1 MANMRADAQK
11 ANKEKEKKDLL
22 KTGNAVKNA
31 GKPAQAAKP
40 TNTGK
45 TNKTGNTK
53 KGGKSGAGKKTTTTQ
68 TGKGNKLQT
77 SAVKAAATP
86 PEKKKTTPK
95 TTTNT
100 GHVKALLGGSA
111 VNMRKDAQKANTLKT
126 QLKNGGSYK
135 TAAKP
140 DQTVRKEKEPSLE
153 EQWKSQAKEALKSLP
168 KMPNVYQT
176 EKQNRTFRP
185 GKSKTPGIL
194 TPDSKARREG
204 RQKLI
209 EEPYTDLKLTAQ
221 QKGLKKSLQQV
232 NDQLASG
239 YYAPGSEEEAKANQQ
254 RKHWKEQL
262 ADVENQ
268 IEERKQAK
276 YTQQN
281 QSRAALMA
289 SEGKRDANYQAT
301 LQTGADTAKK
311 LNNVMADRNRGQ
323 QIAKYIADPS
333 YKTYLNQY
341 RLTRASD
348 VTAEE
353 MRNLEYMTQEEKD
366 TALYYA
372 GKGDWQQIADYYDLL
387 KRDLNARRRE
397 TESQKRQDFANKHK
411 VLGGLQNIASG
422 ALTPMAAAATLGQA
436 AKNKITGKDA
446 PADPNS
452 DWYMGPQ
459 IQGDTVQ
466 GVTRDMNTGGRIAAQ
481 TVLGLGQMAATLPMG
496 GAALPMMGL
505 QGAGTSGYQALQ
517 NGAST
522 GNAARNAIASGLL
535 NYVSAK
541 LPVERLLKTAG
552 GQVTPNTVKGILAN
566 AGLMASTDGATQM
579 AETLTDMAING
590 RKSAYNQYVNKLTAS
605 GYSTEAA
612 KRQANLQFFVKDI
625 AETMAV
631 SGLTGGLLGA
641 GAELQGRRLQT
652 AREAALAEQ
661 LAQKIAARMEGRT
674 EPGRAELLD
683 LPGALE
689 LAQAKKN
696 TGYLDTPVE
705 NLRPAGAQYKILR
718 GDDGTDFVQATSD
731 IIDGVPKK
739 RHITVLNNIVRN
751 KFNNVLTAN
760 GQSFGINSK
769 TAREWRFSKN
779 AQYLEHTDK
788 QKFFDK
794 ERIFNHADELMQA
807 SHDYVG
813 EGQAHSRK
821 DKFVEFARGK
831 VDYRVGENGYTADVI
846 VGIRRSG
853 QADLYDIVNIQN
865 KKIKETSVPAT
876 VLEAQKPIEEMP
888 LSDNSITLN
897 GEKNNG
903 FGRNSFGLTPDM
915 TPAEVAE
922 RGLRTYAE
930 DEAFQQAKNIANQL
944 GAKLEVADLGGA
956 SGKYEDGTI
965 TLNPNSKTPVQQVL
979 VHELT
984 HHLESSGFYKD
995 LQTAAIRALSEEQG
1009 ISPDMLRQSIA
1020 NLYEKNGVKLD
1031 AEGADRELAATF
1043 CENRLFQDEGS
1054 IQRLAQTDF
1063 NLFQK
1068 IRQWLSDVVVRLKG
1082 TAEEKRLLEVQ
1093 RLYEKAARDVGKQ
1106 AKKQGAQGE
1115 SRYRFAD
1122 RKIPSWKELTKKPDM
1137 KVVDIREKSDK
1148 RFSEQRKDF
1157 LNSEEAKRLYEEP
1170 VINKD
1175 TGEKV
1180 FITPKSLK
1188 HSFNNEG
1195 QVQISAAKQIEKI
1208 IENAVLT
1215 HSEAVTH
1222 GDPSATGVYTLFGAV
1237 RTENGIQP
1245 VKLKVKE
1252 YSFNGQYIPQTI
1264 ANYFER
1270 YGAPKDY
1277 SSAYDNKVLALEDIK
1292 KEDASSSIATM
1303 PDDLSG
1309 VNYPSASSTI
1319 KVTELL
1325 GLVKGDSEKYVPKPD
1340 VRYSLEESDPLHTA
1354 LPTYAEVEAAQ
1365 QRLKRG
1371 DENWQEADSKTE
1383 KLELTPEERNVL
1395 TENPKIRNRKL
1406 SEVEQAL
1413 RDEWDSIDTEDLL
1426 PEKKQKI
1433 RDAGSFKAGKI
1444 TRIYGRTDME
1454 PANQTEVSK
1463 PLTID
1468 NKTYS
1473 QAKRLMDLSWED
1485 PQITENF
1492 YDSVNQQIWP
1502 HGVAKKME
1510 LNTVTMNGKP
1520 YPVWFRK
1527 GSIDSKGPI
1536 ASPEWIALL
1545 PHLEDAIQTANYV
1558 GSGSRNGDNEFNSWA
1573 GRYDYFEKEIYFD
1586 NVPYYLK
1593 FQVENGMKGERGAIV
1608 HLTLDTDRSI
1618 GGILQRYAGEDD
1630 PLHTMLPTG
1639 KEAADREWQ
1648 ARKNAKRPEIPLEE
1662 MAPAEV
1668 AKRGLKTYAEV
1679 EAAQQRE
1686 RKQQTL
1692 NEVIVNNHDKIEQ
1705 TGVLAELKGSEFAV
1719 DKKKLIEKVTDFFNK
1734 LGNKVSRAG
1743 FGDVTL
1749 NRSGARDSI
1758 SHGMGRNKAIAF
1770 SAVPEIIQKGTII
1783 DEQRNWKDR
1792 GYDTVTFGGQ
1802 IKIGEKTYDMG
1813 VIVKKYD
1820 NPNMA
1825 SKYYLHEVVMTNE
1838 KGETMSFKTGTREGY
1853 PSDTISPLE
1862 KSIPQDGEN
1871 SNPSK
1876 SVWLKRGDEGDEEL
1890 LSYLGDGKTKGER
1903 GEALQGEPLP
1913 TYGEVAE
1920 EKERIA
1926 KIRKEYPNE
1935 GNPVEEDYIQNNNR
1949 EINFRTEEKWS
1960 FQPEEAQEIQSKNL
1974 GSFLHSAYWMDF
1986 SRALDKVCGKNKK
1999 LRDYMTQKLEKPLM
2013 DAKNEFAHK
2022 TKERLDGY
2030 YQDMKRL
2037 GIQKGSKEST
2047 AVMWYG
2053 EGERLNADGDVE
2065 PYTLDDLKRDFPENW
2080 KKIWQADKINR
2091 KIYDDYLN
2099 RMNAVLEQLYPN
2111 VRQEAETKLGRL
2123 KNAYNATGTDYKIEQ
2138 LENAIRRIEDKEI
2151 ITKEDRELLAAY
2163 EKNLNQ
2169 LHISRSDAH
2178 NEINQLI
2185 SQIKSGEIYRGKR
2198 ILPRKD
2204 YYHHFKE
2211 FEGGFS
2217 GLKNILSEDFDIDPK
2232 LVGVSDNTKPKQK
2245 WASWMQKR
2253 GEGHDTSTD
2262 SVAGMLKY
2270 IQEAEYKI
2278 AIDPVTA
2285 RFRTVIRDI
2294 ADGTQATR
2302 NANRFLEWLTD
2313 YTNDLAGKTNSADRH
2328 KQKEWS
2334 RKTMKA
2340 VQWLNNRIK
2349 ANAVMGN
2356 LSSAVSQVYNLPN
2369 VLGYVKNPRDITLGV
2384 KDYIQ
2389 YRVLGNTE
2397 KQQAIDSSGFL
2408 TERYLSN
2415 YVDKFDESILAKPE
2429 KFAAWLLEVGDKS
2442 VAEAGWF
2449 MAYNQ
2454 GMRKNVKD
2462 PVMYAD
2468 DMIRRSVGGRGIGEI
2483 PLDLKS
2489 NVVKLMAPF
2498 QIEVNNA
2505 YQALREM
2512 VGKKDALGIIMIL
2525 GSTYLLNE
2533 IRENYIDGR
2542 RTGLDLIDA
2551 ALDGAKNAEEKDNGI
2566 EKFGAVAGRMGGELL
2581 SNLPYGSQIASTVG
2595 ITDDLAEGLFG
2606 DSDPTRFGT
2615 GLVGASAI
2623 TQPLAK
2629 LATGKGKIDLL
2640 DPAMKLLLPF
2650 GGAQAVRS
2658 KNALEDLGILPKVR
2672 ASGKGFEMTKKEG
2685 AYNDDGNLKY
2695 PLDSKNPVDF
2705 LTAALLG
2712 SSATKSGKEYVKTGD
2727 GSLNETQTKA
2737 YEKLVAA
2744 GLDQMTSWHK
2754 IKELAKIKGD
2764 KDEDG
2769 DTIQGSQAK
2778 NQSAYLLNS
2787 GLSTSDQAKIYFAVV
2802 ADEYTQNRKAHLA
2815 KDGVD
2820 ESDYYRFLMKI
2831 RNTVGDQD
2839 EKGKTIQG
2847 SEEKNKLKELEKMKL
2862 NDQQKAAIYFTDFAS
2877 KQHQKQMEK
2886 LEKRGVD
2893 ASTYYRYL
2901 YDTKDIEKA
2910 KDENGEAISGSDLI
2924 RKLEYLEKSQKYD
2937 KETAAKLLYFDLDS
2951 TSGIVKAYDKNA
2963 DQMRKKG
2970 VGGYDYLKFMAVVL
2984 GAKADKDKNGESIRN
2999 SKKKKVLAYVDAMD
3013 ISDQAKDALYLSND
3027 WSAKNL
3033 GKTPWHTG
3041 EDWSR
3046 YMPTYDYLNEN
3057 YQNGTAKENEKA
3069 IYGDAVSFGG
3079 GNSSTGAELKAGNGN
3094 SGGSYYGSSSG
3105 YSRKGR
3111 KSRKKSSG
3119 RRRSNRSSSRSSS
3132 AAANQLLRASQAM
3145 NLVNGQFDSSG
3156 YVSRVKNLM
3165 TNLGIDAGNA
3175 QVPELINVLGG
3186 LTAAQKQEIY
3196 SGVGGTNTVN
3206 FDDGLT
3212 TGGGDG
3218 SLLSSLGSG
3227 GFYYSAFYLR

>member
-1 MANMRADAQK
+1 
-11 ANKEKEKKDLL
+11 
-22 KTGNAVKNA
+22 
-31 GKPAQAAKP
+31 
-40 TNTGK
+40 
-45 TNKTGNTK
+45 
-53 KGGKSGAGKKTTTTQ
+53 
-68 TGKGNKLQT
+68 
-77 SAVKAAATP
+77 
-86 PEKKKTTPK
+86 
-95 TTTNT
+95 
-100 GHVKALLGGSA
+100 
-111 VNMRKDAQKANTLKT
+111 
-126 QLKNGGSYK
+126 
-135 TAAKP
+135 
-140 DQTVRKEKEPSLE
+140 
-153 EQWKSQAKEALKSLP
+153 
-168 KMPNVYQT
+168 
-176 EKQNRTFRP
+176 
-185 GKSKTPGIL
+185 
-194 TPDSKARREG
+194 
-204 RQKLI
+204 
-209 EEPYTDLKLTAQ
+209 
-221 QKGLKKSLQQV
+221 
-232 NDQLASG
+232 
-239 YYAPGSEEEAKANQQ
+239 
-254 RKHWKEQL
+254 
-262 ADVENQ
+262 
-268 IEERKQAK
+268 
-276 YTQQN
+276 
-281 QSRAALMA
+281 
-289 SEGKRDANYQAT
+289 
-301 LQTGADTAKK
+301 
-311 LNNVMADRNRGQ
+311 
-323 QIAKYIADPS
+323 
-333 YKTYLNQY
+333 
-341 RLTRASD
+341 
-348 VTAEE
+348 
-353 MRNLEYMTQEEKD
+353 
-366 TALYYA
+366 
-372 GKGDWQQIADYYDLL
+372 
-387 KRDLNARRRE
+387 
-397 TESQKRQDFANKHK
+397 
-411 VLGGLQNIASG
+411 
-422 ALTPMAAAATLGQA
+422 
-436 AKNKITGKDA
+436 
-446 PADPNS
+446 
-452 DWYMGPQ
+452 
-459 IQGDTVQ
+459 
-466 GVTRDMNTGGRIAAQ
+466 
-481 TVLGLGQMAATLPMG
+481 
-496 GAALPMMGL
+496 
-505 QGAGTSGYQALQ
+505 LQ

-566 AGLMASTDGATQM
+566 AGLMASTDGATQI

-590 RKSAYNQYVNKLTAS
+590 RKSAYNQYVNELTAS

-641 GAELQGRRLQT
+641 GAEMHGRRLQT

-661 LAQKIAARMEGRT
+661 LAQKMAARMEGRT
-674 EPGRAELLD
+674 EPGRAELLE
-683 LPGALE
+683 LPQALE
-689 LAQAKKN
+689 MAQAKKN

-705 NLRPAGAQYKILR
+705 NLRTAGEDKRFLPTYAEVEAAQQKRNQPDVRYSIETGRLPNGKEVR
-718 GDDGTDFVQATSD
+718 YVQADRKIFKDS
-731 IIDGVPKK
+731 
-739 RHITVLNNIVRN
+739 
-751 KFNNVLTAN
+751 
-760 GQSFGINSK
+760 SK
-769 TAREWRFSKN
+769 TPKQLSKDLERYIN
-779 AQYLEHTDK
+779 QKIRKGEDVEFQTADGHILQLTGRSAYKLSDPHDQRKGHRGEYLSKDKFMTKAQAAG
-788 QKFFDK
+788 Q
-794 ERIFNHADELMQA
+794 IDELAQI
-807 SHDYVG
+807 SQWTGY
-813 EGQAHSRK
+813 RK
-821 DKFVEFARGK
+821 DKNGK
-831 VDYRVGENGYTADVI
+831 HVNDVGEDGFHYYKAYLRDTDGEYYEVHLSTGLNEKEETIYSIGETIKRKSPLVLGSSQGQKNGLE
-846 VGIRRSG
+846 RS
-853 QADLYDIVNIQN
+853 VNA
-865 KKIKETSVPAT
+865 K
-876 VLEAQKPIEEMP
+876 
-888 LSDNSITLN
+888 LSLNDSITLN
-897 GEKNNG
+897 GEKDNG

-930 DEAFQQAKNIANQL
+930 DEAFQQAKGIANKL

-1031 AEGADRELAATF
+1031 AEGADRELTATF

-1106 AKKQGAQGE
+1106 AKNERQQGE

-1122 RKIPSWKELTKKPDM
+1122 RKIPNWKELTKKPDM
-1137 KVVDIREKSDK
+1137 NVVDIREKSDK

-1195 QVQISAAKQIEKI
+1195 QVQISAAKQIKKI

-1264 ANYFER
+1264 ANYFKR

-1325 GLVKGDSEKYVPKPD
+1325 GLVKGDAKKYVPKPD
-1340 VRYSLEESDPLHTA
+1340 VRYSLEES
-1354 LPTYAEVEAAQ
+1354 
-1365 QRLKRG
+1365 
-1371 DENWQEADSKTE
+1371 
-1383 KLELTPEERNVL
+1383 
-1395 TENPKIRNRKL
+1395 
-1406 SEVEQAL
+1406 
-1413 RDEWDSIDTEDLL
+1413 
-1426 PEKKQKI
+1426 
-1433 RDAGSFKAGKI
+1433 
-1444 TRIYGRTDME
+1444 
-1454 PANQTEVSK
+1454 
-1463 PLTID
+1463 
-1468 NKTYS
+1468 
-1473 QAKRLMDLSWED
+1473 
-1485 PQITENF
+1485 
-1492 YDSVNQQIWP
+1492 
-1502 HGVAKKME
+1502 
-1510 LNTVTMNGKP
+1510 
-1520 YPVWFRK
+1520 
-1527 GSIDSKGPI
+1527 
-1536 ASPEWIALL
+1536 
-1545 PHLEDAIQTANYV
+1545 
-1558 GSGSRNGDNEFNSWA
+1558 
-1573 GRYDYFEKEIYFD
+1573 
-1586 NVPYYLK
+1586 
-1593 FQVENGMKGERGAIV
+1593 
-1608 HLTLDTDRSI
+1608 
-1618 GGILQRYAGEDD
+1618 D

-1648 ARKNAKRPEIPLEE
+1648 ARKNAKQPEVPLEE

-1668 AKRGLKTYAEV
+1668 AERGLRTYAE
-1679 EAAQQRE
+1679 
-1686 RKQQTL
+1686 
-1692 NEVIVNNHDKIEQ
+1692 D
-1705 TGVLAELKGSEFAV
+1705 
-1719 DKKKLIEKVTDFFNK
+1719 
-1734 LGNKVSRAG
+1734 
-1743 FGDVTL
+1743 
-1749 NRSGARDSI
+1749 
-1758 SHGMGRNKAIAF
+1758 
-1770 SAVPEIIQKGTII
+1770 
-1783 DEQRNWKDR
+1783 
-1792 GYDTVTFGGQ
+1792 
-1802 IKIGEKTYDMG
+1802 
-1813 VIVKKYD
+1813 
-1820 NPNMA
+1820 
-1825 SKYYLHEVVMTNE
+1825 
-1838 KGETMSFKTGTREGY
+1838 
-1853 PSDTISPLE
+1853 
-1862 KSIPQDGEN
+1862 
-1871 SNPSK
+1871 
-1876 SVWLKRGDEGDEEL
+1876 
-1890 LSYLGDGKTKGER
+1890 
-1903 GEALQGEPLP
+1903 EALQGEPLP

-1949 EINFRTEEKWS
+1949 EINFRTEDKWS

-1986 SRALDKVCGKNKK
+1986 SRVLDKVCGKNKG
-1999 LRDYMTQKLEKPLM
+1999 LRDYMTRKLEKPLM

-2022 TKERLDGY
+2022 TKDRLDGY

-2080 KKIWQADKINR
+2080 KKIQEADKINR
-2091 KIYDDYLN
+2091 KLYDDYLN

-2151 ITKEDRELLAAY
+2151 ITEHDRELLAIY

-2178 NEINQLI
+2178 DEINQLI

-2211 FEGGFS
+2211 FESGFS
-2217 GLKNILSEDFDIDPK
+2217 GLKNIFSEDFDIDPK
-2232 LVGVSDNTKPKQK
+2232 MVGVSDNTKPKQK

-2328 KQKEWS
+2328 KQKLWS

-2369 VLGYVKNPRDITLGV
+2369 VLGYVKNPKDITLGV

-2429 KFAAWLLEVGDKS
+2429 KFAAWLLEVGDKT

-2489 NVVKLMAPF
+2489 NVVKLVAPF

-2551 ALDGAKNAEEKDNGI
+2551 VIEGAKNAEEKDNGI
-2566 EKFGAVAGRMGGELL
+2566 EKFGAVAGRVGGELL

-2615 GLVGASAI
+2615 GLVGASTI

-2629 LATGKGKIDLL
+2629 LLTGKGKIDLL

-2650 GGAQAVRS
+2650 GGTQAVRS
-2658 KNALEDLGILPKVR
+2658 KNALEDLGILPKIR

-2712 SSATKSGKEYVKTGD
+2712 SSATQNGKEYVKTGD
-2727 GSLNETQTKA
+2727 GSLNKDQTKA

-2769 DTIQGSQAK
+2769 ETIKGSQAK
-2778 NQSAYLLNS
+2778 NQSTYLLDS
-2787 GLSTSDQAKIYFAVV
+2787 GLSTSEQAKIYFAVV
-2802 ADEYTQNRKAHLA
+2802 ADEYTQNRKAYLTRN
-2815 KDGVD
+2815 GVD
-2820 ESDYYRFLMKI
+2820 ESSYYRFLMNT
-2831 RNTVGDQD
+2831 RNTVGDQNENGD
-2839 EKGKTIQG
+2839 TISG
-2847 SEEKNKLKELEKMKL
+2847 SLEKNKLKELEKMKL

-2886 LEKRGVD
+2886 LEKRDVD
-2893 ASTYYRYL
+2893 ASIYYRYL

-2910 KDENGEAISGSDLI
+2910 KDENGKAISGSDLI

-2937 KETAAKLLYFDLDS
+2937 KETAAKLLYFDLNSD
-2951 TSGIVKAYDKNA
+2951 SGIVKAYDKNA

-2984 GAKADKDKNGESIRN
+2984 GTKADKDKNGESIRN

-3013 ISDQAKDALYLSND
+3013 ISNQAKDALYLSND

-3057 YQNGTAKENEKA
+3057 YQNGTAKENEEA

-3079 GNSSTGAELKAGNGN
+3079 GNSSTGAELKAGNGS
-3094 SGGSYYGSSSG
+3094 SGGSYYGDSGG

-3111 KSRKKSSG
+3111 KSRKKRSG
-3119 RRRSNRSSSRSSS
+3119 RRRSGRRRSGGSSGRSSS

-3165 TNLGIDAGNA
+3165 TNLGIDANNE

-3186 LTAAQKQEIY
+3186 LTAAQKHEIY

-3218 SLLSSLGSG
+3218 SLLSSLSGSG
-3227 GFYYSAFYLR
+3227 NYLPRGEDADDSLLKRLGRMRYAR